1 MERSTDEDDG
11 GHQPSSVPLNIS
23 SDEESGSAAVVVP
36 PPKKKQQQA
45 ITSMFHATTSSLSS
59 ASQSSKAA
67 ASSKSKSTAASKP
80 PAKKKTSAG
89 GKNEDEASY
98 RSMRTFEKYEFAKF
112 IAKFIAEIESNVQTL
127 STLSTFIQRF
137 CVFRRYC
144 GVKEALKITAQKN
157 NAFSTLLRRRSSVA
171 VVASFGVI
179 LNIR

>member
-45 ITSMFHATTSSLSS
+45 ITSMFHATSSSLSS

-80 PAKKKTSAG
+80 PAKKKTSASG

-98 RSMRTFEKYEFAKF
+98 RSVRVPTFENYEFAKDF
-112 IAKFIAEIESNVQTL
+112 RIDKTDDGWVEKAYCIPCAKFINEIESNVQTNEK
-127 STLSTFIQRF
+127 
-137 CVFRRYC
+137 FRW
-144 GVKEALKITAQKN
+144 
-157 NAFSTLLRRRSSVA
+157 
-171 VVASFGVI
+171 
-179 LNIR
+179 